1 MEPHVT
7 YVDLLGG
14 ERGDQTSGV
23 FRDMFLVLGKQPV
36 LDGSNPVM

>member
-1 MEPHVT
+1 MT

-23 FRDMFLVLGKQPV
+23 LRDMFLVLGKQPV
-36 LDGSNPVM
+36 LVKSSDVGTRRL